1 MHPEESASAQPTA
14 SPDSSNNNDEEKNA
28 EKDAKET
35 SDGPAEPKETNL
47 NTAGITR
54 TGTATETGNRN
65 NGNATTTRPPKKTEF
80 DPREPAGGVSMITP
94 ALTDGYQL
102 YKIGDYVTWGWNY
115 TSLQGKPTA
124 IDVYVKCSRVPKPFT
139 LTQNMTFEEPASF
152 TWDTHAY
159 ETNTVGNPLL
169 TEQYTLVIADAD
181 TGISATPEAGYLAPY
196 TGFTFGLYERRKTEN
211 TGDGWQCASCSGVA
225 GAGVDGRAVGVAVA
239 MSAVTVMSFT
249 WFVAGFGGFL

>member
-1 MHPEESASAQPTA
+1 MHPAESAPKPTT
-14 SPDSSNNNDEEKNA
+14 SPDSSNKNEDEEKG
-28 EKDAKET
+28 KDAEET
-35 SDGPAEPKETNL
+35 SEGPAKPKETNL

-54 TGTATETGNRN
+54 TGSATETGSGGK
-65 NGNATTTRPPKKTEF
+65 GNATTTRPPKKTEF

-159 ETNTVGNPLL
+159 ETNNVGNPLL

-196 TGFTFGLYERRKTEN
+196 SGFTFGLYERRKYD
-211 TGDGWQCASCSGVA
+211 GDGGWQCASCSGVA